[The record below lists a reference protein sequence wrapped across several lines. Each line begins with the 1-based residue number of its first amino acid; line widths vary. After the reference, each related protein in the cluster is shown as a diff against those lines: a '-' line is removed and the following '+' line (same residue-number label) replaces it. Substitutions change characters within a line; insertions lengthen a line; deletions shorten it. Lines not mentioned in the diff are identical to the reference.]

1 MVEVECM
8 HMVEVKGM
16 NMEDIDMVEDMTVEL
31 DVDVVEKEHESVVL
45 VKHWI
50 NDGAER
56 HQRTL

>member
-8 HMVEVKGM
+8 YMVEVKGM

-31 DVDVVEKEHESVVL
+31 DVDVVEKEHKSVVL

-56 HQRTL
+56 HQ

>member
-8 HMVEVKGM
+8 YMVEVKGM

-56 HQRTL
+56 HQ